1 MPSRV
6 FAKTRHGDALCPF
19 ARQRTA
25 GGLGESTAGS
35 ALDARRRWHV
45 GCFSTAEPHERFQ
58 ETDAMTKIR
67 ITPRTTSALTRRSL
81 IAGTAGAGALL
92 GAPAI
97 VRAQAKE
104 IVIGGAASMAPWMNG
119 TMTAFFEQ
127 KYKCKVTFEGTRSL
141 VNLEKMQKNKDKPYL
156 SVVLMD
162 DPVMI
167 LAVQEGLL
175 EKITAAAVPN
185 FAKTR
190 ANAIHMDGMW
200 ANYLQPWQ
208 GIATNTKSLPAGVAS
223 WNDLYEPRFKSRV
236 VLPSLQNTEGLANL
250 VMAAHLETGKPIA
263 EAQYDIE
270 AGFKKIKSLKPNL
283 LTIYP
288 QIPQA
293 FNLLEQ
299 GEAWAIPSA
308 FSSVVVPREKEKAPI
323 KLHVPKEGIFVG
335 PAGIALVKNN
345 PAPELARAFVNELL
359 GTEMQTRL
367 MPETYAFP
375 SNVDVKP
382 PEGIGADVKTYG
394 LDWQFV
400 AKERAAWVQRW
411 DREMAI

>member
-1 MPSRV
+1 MPIEL
-6 FAKTRHGDALCPF
+6 TRI
-19 ARQRTA
+19 
-25 GGLGESTAGS
+25 S
-35 ALDARRRWHV
+35 RRR
-45 GCFSTAEPHERFQ
+45 
-58 ETDAMTKIR
+58 
-67 ITPRTTSALTRRSL
+67 LL
-81 IAGTAGAGALL
+81 AGTAAGSIAIS
-92 GAPAI
+92 GFPAI

-104 IVIGGAASMAPWMNG
+104 IVVGGAASMASWMNG
-119 TMTAFFEQ
+119 TMSKSFEE

-167 LAVQEGLL
+167 MAVQEGLL
-175 EKITAAAVPN
+175 EKLTTAAVPN
-185 FAKTR
+185 LAKTR
-190 ANAIHMDGMW
+190 PSAIHMDGMW

-208 GIATNTKSLPAGVAS
+208 GVATNTKALPGGMTS
-223 WNDLYEPRFKSRV
+223 WGDVYDPKYKSRI

-263 EAQYDIE
+263 EAQFDID
-270 AGFKKIKSLKPNL
+270 AGFKKIKTMKPNI
-283 LTIYP
+283 LTIYT

-308 FSSVVVPREKEKAPI
+308 FSSVVVPREKDKAPI
-323 KLHVPKEGIFVG
+323 KMNVPKEGIFVG

-359 GTEMQTRL
+359 GVDMQTKL
-367 MPETYAFP
+367 LPETYAFP
-375 SNVDVKP
+375 SNVDSP
-382 PEGIGADVKTYG
+382 PPPGIAADVKVHS

-400 AKERAAWVQRW
+400 AKERAAWVVRW

>member
-1 MPSRV
+1 MASSRNSKSPSLKR
-6 FAKTRHGDALCPF
+6 
-19 ARQRTA
+19 RT
-25 GGLGESTAGS
+25 LLTAGS
-35 ALDARRRWHV
+35 ASFA
-45 GCFSTAEPHERFQ
+45 T
-58 ETDAMTKIR
+58 
-67 ITPRTTSALTRRSL
+67 LT
-81 IAGTAGAGALL
+81 GF
-92 GAPAI
+92 PAI
-97 VRAQAKE
+97 VTAQSKE

-175 EKITAAAVPN
+175 EKLTAAAIPN
-185 FAKTR
+185 LAKTR
-190 ANAIHMDGMW
+190 ASAIHMDGMW

-208 GIATNTKSLPAGVAS
+208 GIATNTKSLPGGIAS
-223 WNDLYEPRFKSRV
+223 WADLYEARFKSRV

-250 VMAAHLETGKPIA
+250 VMAAHLETGKPMA

-270 AGFKKIKSLKPNL
+270 AGFKKIKTLKPNL
-283 LTIYP
+283 LTIYT

-293 FNLLEQ
+293 FNLLEH

-345 PAPELARAFVNELL
+345 PAGDLARAFIDELL
-359 GTEMQTRL
+359 GAEMQTKL
-367 MPETYAFP
+367 MPETFAFP
-375 SNVDVKP
+375 SNVGVAP
-382 PEGIGADVKTYG
+382 PEGMGADVKTYG

-400 AKERAAWVQRW
+400 AKERAAWVSRW

>member
-1 MPSRV
+1 MSFMSKSRGASRRS
-6 FAKTRHGDALCPF
+6 FL
-19 ARQRTA
+19 
-25 GGLGESTAGS
+25 AGS
-35 ALDARRRWHV
+35 A
-45 GCFSTAEPHERFQ
+45 
-58 ETDAMTKIR
+58 
-67 ITPRTTSALTRRSL
+67 SAAAL
-81 IAGTAGAGALL
+81 I
-92 GAPAI
+92 GAPSI

-104 IVIGGAASMAPWMNG
+104 IVVGGAASMASWMNG
-119 TMTAFFEQ
+119 TMTEYFEK

-167 LAVQEGLL
+167 MAVQEGLL
-175 EKITAAAVPN
+175 EKLTPAITPN
-185 FAKTR
+185 LAKVR
-190 ANAIHMDGMW
+190 PASIHMDGMW

-208 GIATNTKSLPAGVAS
+208 GIATNTKALPNGMTS
-223 WNDLYEPRFKSRV
+223 WAEMFEPRFKGRI

-263 EAQYDIE
+263 EAQNLID
-270 AGFKKIKSLKPNL
+270 AGFKKIATLKPNI
-283 LTIYP
+283 LTIYT

-323 KLHVPKEGIFVG
+323 KLTAPKEGIFVG
-335 PAGIALVKNN
+335 PAGIALVKNG
-345 PAPELARAFVNELL
+345 PAGDLARAFVDELL
-359 GTEMQTRL
+359 SAELQNKL
-367 MPETYAFP
+367 LPETFAFP
-375 SNVDVKP
+375 SNIDAKP
-382 PEGIGADVKTYG
+382 PEGLSADVKAYG

-400 AKERAAWVQRW
+400 AKNRGDWVTRW